1 MLNFK
6 INLIIYI
13 NLIIIIIKVREGE
26 HGNEFF
32 IIIQGTAHITK
43 LNKNTIEQ
51 IGELGPK

>member
-1 MLNFK
+1 MK
-6 INLIIYI
+6 KSVINCL
-13 NLIIIIIKVREGE
+13 LVREGE

-43 LNKNTIEQ
+43 VNKNSIEQ